1 MLSTWLRGIFF
12 GLICALFLGEGQGA
26 IAEELPTARLTSGVK
41 TSAYRSPILTLSPEE
56 LYARS
61 KFGDTVKKR
70 AEAFAAQLAKENESF
85 EAALA
90 QEEKDL
96 TELRKTMSADLFA
109 SVAATFDQ
117 KVERIRKDQED
128 KKRQLNQKVETNRK
142 YFFDSILQILA
153 EIMKKYGANLIVDK
167 SVVFASFDRIDVT
180 DEAITL
186 IDQMLSLVP
195 DISGPLAPNALDVP
209 NQGN

>member
-1 MLSTWLRGIFF
+1 MALAWLRGIFF
-12 GLICALFLGEGQGA
+12 GLTWALFLGVGQGA
-26 IAEELPTARLTSGVK
+26 MAQELATADFTSGAK
-41 TSAYRSPILTLSPEE
+41 TSAYRIPILTLSPEE
-56 LYARS
+56 LYTRS

-70 AEAFAAQLAKENESF
+70 AEAFATQLAKENDSF
-85 EAALA
+85 EFALV

-109 SVAATFDQ
+109 SVAAAFDQ

-142 YFFDSILQILA
+142 YFFDSILQVLA
-153 EIMKKYGANLIVDK
+153 EIMKKYGADLIVDK
-167 SVVFASFDRIDVT
+167 SVVFVSFDRIDVT

-195 DISGPLAPNALDVP
+195 DISSPLAPNALDVP